1 MWLESM
7 AKQKKFNI
15 TGICIPKLHYMV
27 DTGDKVDKIIGDYIE
42 CDEYFTINRA
52 RQYGKSTTLE
62 MLYNRLKT
70 DYLVLDISFEAAE
83 DCFASVYT
91 MVLGVVNKVAR
102 ALLEYD
108 VPDALTEIWN
118 SPVSTELPL
127 DSLSTKITSFC
138 KASEKEV
145 ILMVD
150 EVDKAAD
157 NQIFLSFLGL
167 LREKYLKRSVGR
179 DYTFKSV
186 ILAGVHDIK
195 NLKMKIHPEQMG
207 HYNSPWNIAADF
219 QIDMSFQVSGI
230 ESMLMEYERDKQTG
244 MDVPAIS
251 ELIYEYTSGYPFL
264 VSYICKLL
272 DERNFAWTREG
283 IQEAVKILV
292 KGPNTLYDD
301 MIKQVEEYPE
311 MSAMLKN
318 ILFRGI
324 EYPYNEYNK
333 VINIGKMLGFIEDRE
348 EVTAVSYLRCSCT
361 VISFPK
367 NIPEGRFR
375 MVSYNSL
382 YRQED
387 AKFVEEHGRKIF
399 LIYLKPNRLLMESVI
414 SMLKHRRDK
423 NENGYCS

>member
-195 NLKMKIHPEQMG
+195 NLKMKIHPGQME

-219 QIDMSFQVSGI
+219 DIDMSLSEQGI
-230 ESMLMEYERDKQTG
+230 TGMLSDYERDYHTG
-244 MDVPAIS
+244 MDRQELAS
-251 ELIYEYTSGYPFL
+251 LIYEYTSGYPFL
-264 VSYICKLL
+264 VSRICKLI
-272 DERNFAWTREG
+272 DEKIAGSPEFPDGEVAWTREG
-283 IQEAVKILV
+283 FLAAVRLLLSEE
-292 KGPNTLYDD
+292 NTLFEWYDS
-301 MIKQVEEYPE
+301 MVFALAAIV
-311 MSAMLKN
+311 L
-318 ILFRGI
+318 IFVFVVR
-324 EYPYNEYNK
+324 
-333 VINIGKMLGFIEDRE
+333 IN
-348 EVTAVSYLRCSCT
+348 YLLNYIIR
-361 VISFPK
+361 
-367 NIPEGRFR
+367 
-375 MVSYNSL
+375 
-382 YRQED
+382 
-387 AKFVEEHGRKIF
+387 
-399 LIYLKPNRLLMESVI
+399 IYMR
-414 SMLKHRRDK
+414 
-423 NENGYCS
+423 